1 MDDDLSIYQLN
12 VQSADKLDERRDAV
26 VRSHGIMCIV
36 LTTAATSSF
45 ETLPIVSA
53 LLWVFLVVVA
63 LAWLDSLRSLTAK
76 LAAKRQVLTEME
88 KNKDVPTSFLV
99 RERKKWE
106 GLDKS
111 PLHKALQRVP
121 IAFVVLGSCGFLG
134 TLLYVA
140 RCMISR

>member
-26 VRSHGIMCIV
+26 VRSHGVMCIV
-36 LTTAATSSF
+36 LATAATSSF
-45 ETLPIVSA
+45 ETLPVVSA
-53 LLWVFLVVVA
+53 VLWVFLVVVA

-76 LAAKRQVLTEME
+76 LAAKSQVLTEME
-88 KNKDVPTSFLV
+88 MNEDVPTSFLV

-106 GLDKS
+106 KLDRS
-111 PLHKALQRVP
+111 PLHKVLQRVP

-134 TLLYVA
+134 TLLSVA
-140 RCMISR
+140 CSMISR